1 MGIPCKTA
9 AGHAEMAAREQRL
22 SQRHRLLLL
31 LVDGQRTLEEV
42 VEQGRRCGVPRGYID
57 ELFALGLIVI
67 GPPPTAPMPLDGPDT
82 LGPGSAV
89 SDTELAR
96 LDATDGSFAQA
107 RQVLL
112 GLLRAH
118 APVSG
123 AVMMLRVRRARSRA
137 ELRALLPDV
146 QARLQR
152 VRPQGEPR
160 EQLLR
165 VESLLVS

>member
-1 MGIPCKTA
+1 M
-9 AGHAEMAAREQRL
+9 
-22 SQRHRLLLL
+22 
-31 LVDGQRTLEEV
+31 
-42 VEQGRRCGVPRGYID
+42 
-57 ELFALGLIVI
+57 
-67 GPPPTAPMPLDGPDT
+67 
-82 LGPGSAV
+82 
-89 SDTELAR
+89 
-96 LDATDGSFAQA
+96 
-107 RQVLL
+107 LL

-152 VRPQGEPR
+152 VRPQGETR
-160 EQLLR
+160 ELLLR

>member
-1 MGIPCKTA
+1 MQDDRVVVIGAGVIGTMTA
-9 AGHAEMAAREQRL
+9 RALAKRGRRVTLIERLPGAAELCSRGNAGMMAVGHAKAWAEPAAL
-22 SQRHRLLLL
+22 
-31 LVDGQRTLEEV
+31 
-42 VEQGRRCGVPRGYID
+42 P
-57 ELFALGLIVI
+57 ALG
-67 GPPPTAPMPLDGPDT
+67 
-82 LGPGSAV
+82 
-89 SDTELAR
+89 
-96 LDATDGSFAQA
+96 QA
-107 RQVLL
+107 LL

-152 VRPQGEPR
+152 VRPQGETR
-160 EQLLR
+160 ELLLR

>member
-1 MGIPCKTA
+1 LGIPCKTA
-9 AGHAEMAAREQRL
+9 AGHAEMAAREQQL

-42 VEQGRRCGVPRGYID
+42 IEQGRRAGVPKGYID

-67 GPPPTAPMPLDGPDT
+67 GPPPNAPMPPAGPDT
-82 LGPGSAV
+82 VGPGSAV
-89 SDTELAR
+89 SDTELDR
-96 LDATDGSFAQA
+96 IDAVDGTVAQI
-107 RQVLL
+107 RQALMS
-112 GLLRAH
+112 LLRAH
-118 APVSG
+118 VPVSG

-146 QARLQR
+146 QARLQH
-152 VRPQGEPR
+152 VRQQGETR

-165 VESLLVS
+165 VESLLVP

>member
-1 MGIPCKTA
+1 LGIPCKTA

-82 LGPGSAV
+82 VSPGGVV

-96 LDATDGSFAQA
+96 LDAGDGTFAQA
-107 RQVLL
+107 RQLL
-112 GLLRAH
+112 LALLRTH
-118 APVSG
+118 APVFG

-152 VRPQGEPR
+152 VRPQGEMR

-165 VESLLVS
+165 VESLLAA

>member
-1 MGIPCKTA
+1 MGIPCKTS
-9 AGHAEMAAREQRL
+9 AGHAELAAREQRL

-42 VEQGRRCGVPRGYID
+42 IEQGRRAGVPRGYID

-82 LGPGSAV
+82 VGPGTAV

-96 LDATDGSFAQA
+96 LDAGDTSFAQA
-107 RQVLL
+107 RQVLM
-112 GLLRAH
+112 GLLRSHVPLA
-118 APVSG
+118 G
-123 AVMMLRVRRARSRA
+123 AVTMLRVRRARSRA
-137 ELRALLPDV
+137 ELQALLPDV
-146 QARLQR
+146 RARLER
-152 VRPQGEPR
+152 VRQPGEMR

-165 VESLLVS
+165 VESLLAS